1 MKFDGDSGNNFHGLG
16 SLPQRVAGY
25 VCLPCLLKLGG
36 RKGQPG
42 NYYKRRCCKQQHVR
56 TRKAAVGARGVPRLL
71 GESQQ
76 VSGNV
81 LAAAAGLFTVVCEFI
96 WLLRAPQPAPGRRT
110 LLRAWPCLCPL
121 TPLQPRRLL
130 ETWSK
135 VFLHNLSR
143 HWWSLTVC

>member
-16 SLPQRVAGY
+16 SLPRRVDGY

-42 NYYKRRCCKQQHVR
+42 NYYKRCCCKQQYVR

-110 LLRAWPCLCPL
+110 LLRARPCLCPL

-143 HWWSLTVC
+143 HW